1 MVCSVYGNEHRQLKR
16 KILALSFLDLVF
28 ITSTVTFVAI
38 QLVSVSFLYSDL
50 KSQHNKTE
58 AIILTTPLP
67 HLEDNS
73 LGEAHPLIQ
82 AASQENNNKVIED
95 NSVDQKEDDALQIS
109 EIKTPEAAECNSTST
124 ECTNPPE
131 DSTEG
136 ETDNYLTY
144 KTVVGARISL
154 SIQLIIYLT
163 QFGFGIL
170 LFIAAYHNDS
180 RNLHLWVLFSEI
192 MVIIICFNL
201 FINFFGKFL
210 WASVIVT
217 ACYIVFKI
225 ILIRLVRKFIHV
237 NDLALTQFGSVGEF
251 D

>member
-1 MVCSVYGNEHRQLKR
+1 MVCSVYGNEHRTLKR
-16 KILALSFLDLVF
+16 RILALSFLDLVF

-38 QLVSVSFLYSDL
+38 QLISVSFLYSDL

-58 AIILTTPLP
+58 PTTTTPLP
-67 HLEDNS
+67 NLEDNS
-73 LGEAHPLIQ
+73 LIEAHPLTQ
-82 AASQENNNKVIED
+82 SNNQDANSVVPAD
-95 NSVDQKEDDALQIS
+95 NSVVDQKQDEGGQKD
-109 EIKTPEAAECNSTST
+109 EVKTTDAECNSTSI
-124 ECTNPPE
+124 ECIPE
-131 DSTEG
+131 DSTTAG
-136 ETDNYLTY
+136 DNYLTY

-170 LFIAAYHNDS
+170 LFIATYHNDS
-180 RNLHLWVLFSEI
+180 RNLHAWCLFSEI
-192 MVIIICFNL
+192 MVVIICFNL

-225 ILIRLVRKFIHV
+225 VLIRLVRRFIHV